1 MDKLQK
7 VLISLCKTLL
17 KEIYLVFI
25 HKKKLFLK
33 SVKKI
38 ENLMRIKAQ
47 ENSLMKIAFNKQKSK
62 KKDIVHITTKFSRY
76 FRNNQK

>member
-1 MDKLQK
+1 
-7 VLISLCKTLL
+7 
-17 KEIYLVFI
+17 
-25 HKKKLFLK
+25 
-33 SVKKI
+33 
-38 ENLMRIKAQ
+38 MRIKAQ